1 MQSLSRNTINTQ
13 SIPYMLSLTEYVRLF
28 KNDAL
33 WDARAC
39 PTSIPG
45 LLYLSQSQTNL
56 KQKEKLVFDKL
67 YTGSHT
73 A

>member
-1 MQSLSRNTINTQ
+1 
-13 SIPYMLSLTEYVRLF
+13 MLEH
-28 KNDAL
+28 AL
-33 WDARAC
+33 LIYSVALNS
-39 PTSIPG
+39 SIPG

-73 A
+73 AWCVYNNI

>member
-39 PTSIPG
+39 PTD
-45 LLYLSQSQTNL
+45 LLGGF
-56 KQKEKLVFDKL
+56 E
-67 YTGSHT
+67 
-73 A
+73 